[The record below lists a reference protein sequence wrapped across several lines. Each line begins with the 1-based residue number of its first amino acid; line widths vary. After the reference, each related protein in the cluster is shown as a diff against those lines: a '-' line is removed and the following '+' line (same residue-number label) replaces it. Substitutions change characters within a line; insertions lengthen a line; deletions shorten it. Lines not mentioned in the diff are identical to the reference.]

1 MLVDGDVSKLK
12 TADCR
17 QWLATSDEI
26 QNLVKDRYG
35 WLDDEK
41 TLLEMCGHEQDEVDY
56 INNIVAQAAK
66 PKNWKRQRKFKLG
79 SETDQNECGYSY
91 LFPGEGVVRQFNLRD
106 TEIAVMILEQNGK
119 LSYLNDLSD

>member
-41 TLLEMCGHEQDEVDY
+41 TLLESKMRL
-56 INNIVAQAAK
+56 ITSTILS
-66 PKNWKRQRKFKLG
+66 PKQPSQKIGNDKENLSLALRPIKM
-79 SETDQNECGYSY
+79 N
-91 LFPGEGVVRQFNLRD
+91 VVTAIYFRAREWFANS
-106 TEIAVMILEQNGK
+106 TFEIQK
-119 LSYLNDLSD
+119 